1 MLQELTSNL
10 RPAGRVG
17 EGKGKLIPGRG
28 HSICKH
34 LKVRMHTACSCN
46 EVCPFHGM
54 RSQRVTGKVMNREVR
69 SEQIIKGIKE
79 PRF

>member
-1 MLQELTSNL
+1 MLQELISNL
-10 RPAGRVG
+10 RPTGHVG

-46 EVCPFHGM
+46 GLSIPRDEKSEGD
-54 RSQRVTGKVMNREVR
+54 GKSNEQG
-69 SEQIIKGIKE
+69 SE
-79 PRF
+79 R